1 MARDAGRTGLC
12 DRRSAHQGVPCH
24 DRSRSRGG
32 GGRVRCVTR
41 SIRIDDDRGAVH
53 RAPHLPVRLWIV
65 LDHARPLSMSLVGT
79 IESMN
84 KRIKTTT
91 IIDAICHKQLFGSLP
106 AFSNLDSWT
115 SWLVWLKSIYALPMD
130 DAELAIYQ
138 QCTGRTQPPA
148 TQPSEIYTI
157 CGRRGGKSFI
167 SSLTAVLSRAFPRS
181 SNT

>member
-1 MARDAGRTGLC
+1 
-12 DRRSAHQGVPCH
+12 
-24 DRSRSRGG
+24 
-32 GGRVRCVTR
+32 
-41 SIRIDDDRGAVH
+41 
-53 RAPHLPVRLWIV
+53 
-65 LDHARPLSMSLVGT
+65 MSLEGT

-167 SSLTAVLSRAFPRS
+167 SSLTAVFIACFSSFKQYLNADENLRGALPADHASGVYSKRHEQRISNPRS
-181 SNT
+181 ASKH

>member
-1 MARDAGRTGLC
+1 
-12 DRRSAHQGVPCH
+12 
-24 DRSRSRGG
+24 
-32 GGRVRCVTR
+32 
-41 SIRIDDDRGAVH
+41 
-53 RAPHLPVRLWIV
+53 
-65 LDHARPLSMSLVGT
+65 MSLEGT

-138 QCTGRTQPPA
+138 QCTGRNSA
-148 TQPSEIYTI
+148 TGYTAKRDI
-157 CGRRGGKSFI
+157 HDMWQAWR
-167 SSLTAVLSRAFPRS
+167 
-181 SNT
+181 